1 MGTTS
6 RAHRFL
12 LARRLATRCG
22 SARVSSTWGRIESA
36 GGVATSTCQRASAVS
51 GTQRAASSSCALS
64 PRASRRASLARTV
77 EIVATTMCSRT
88 CWAARARFAVLPH
101 PHLVSRRASLAR
113 TAEIVATTMCARACW
128 AARARIALLLHS
140 LLVWLLV
147 RVALLRALVVQ
158 SSSAVEG
165 ALAMHCA
172 MAMIPFASCEGLD
185 APSRQSARVH
195 DALASGDER
204 LDSATMHMYG

>member
-1 MGTTS
+1 MG
-6 RAHRFL
+6 L
-12 LARRLATRCG
+12 
-22 SARVSSTWGRIESA
+22 V
-36 GGVATSTCQRASAVS
+36 
-51 GTQRAASSSCALS
+51 
-64 PRASRRASLARTV
+64 SRRASLARTA
-77 EIVATTMCSRT
+77 EIVATTMCARAW
-88 CWAARARFAVLPH
+88 WAARARFAVLPH

-113 TAEIVATTMCARACW
+113 TAQIVATTMCARAW
-128 AARARIALLLHS
+128 SRARFALLLHPH
-140 LLVWLLV
+140 LVWLLV

-165 ALAMHCA
+165 ALAMHCI

>member
-1 MGTTS
+1 MGTWATTSTS
-6 RAHRFL
+6 RRARRFL

-64 PRASRRASLARTV
+64 PRASRKASLART
-77 EIVATTMCSRT
+77 
-88 CWAARARFAVLPH
+88 L
-101 PHLVSRRASLAR
+101 
-113 TAEIVATTMCARACW
+113 EIVATTMCARAWW
-128 AARARIALLLHS
+128 AARARFALLLHS
-140 LLVWLLV
+140 HLVWLLV
-147 RVALLRALVVQ
+147 RVALLCALVVQ

-165 ALAMHCA
+165 ALAMHCT
-172 MAMIPFASCEGLD
+172 MAMIPFASCEGH
-185 APSRQSARVH
+185 PSRQSARVH

-204 LDSATMHMYG
+204 LDSATMHMYGYFPIKLASTIHVWRQVTRAPLPCTAISC

>member
-36 GGVATSTCQRASAVS
+36 GGVATSICQRASAVS

-64 PRASRRASLARTV
+64 PRASRKASLARTV
-77 EIVATTMCSRT
+77 
-88 CWAARARFAVLPH
+88 
-101 PHLVSRRASLAR
+101 
-113 TAEIVATTMCARACW
+113 EIVATTMCARACW
-128 AARARIALLLHS
+128 AARARFALLLHS
-140 LLVWLLV
+140 HLVWLLV

-165 ALAMHCA
+165 ALAMHCT

-185 APSRQSARVH
+185 APSRQSARVQ

>member
-1 MGTTS
+1 MGLAMAPTKSTTS
-6 RAHRFL
+6 TSRRARRFL

-64 PRASRRASLARTV
+64 PRASRK
-77 EIVATTMCSRT
+77 
-88 CWAARARFAVLPH
+88 
-101 PHLVSRRASLAR
+101 ASLAR
-113 TAEIVATTMCARACW
+113 TAEIVATTVCARACW
-128 AARARIALLLHS
+128 AARARFALLLHPH
-140 LLVWLLV
+140 LVWLLV

-165 ALAMHCA
+165 ALAMHCT